1 MPFTLNRGRT
11 KKNLATPGGAMRIL
25 TIRVRAFKRSEKL
38 MMLIIINIISIRRRY
53 KATQHL

>member
-38 MMLIIINIISIRRRY
+38 MMLILSF
-53 KATQHL
+53 T